1 MKDNMVCEKENVRM
15 QFETEIFS
23 QFNDKWALLSA
34 GSKERHN
41 TMTIS
46 WGGMGTL
53 WFKPVVTVYVKPCR
67 HTCHYMNDNEYF
79 TVSFYPEEYKKA
91 LMLMGSMSGRDTD
104 KDAVSGLT
112 VKDLGQAVTYE
123 EAEVT
128 LLCKKIYFQDMER
141 PNMPKDV
148 VGQHYTTEEPHRMF
162 IGEVVEV
169 IGK

>member
-1 MKDNMVCEKENVRM
+1 MH
-15 QFETEIFS
+15 FETDILSLFDN
-23 QFNDKWALLSA
+23 QWALLSA
-34 GSKERHN
+34 GTKGNHN

-67 HTCHYMNDNEYF
+67 YTYGFMNGNDFF
-79 TVSFYPEEYKKA
+79 TVSFYPKKYKKA
-91 LMLMGSMSGRDTD
+91 LMLMGSRSGRELN
-104 KDAVSGLT
+104 KDIASGLT
-112 VKDLGQAVTYE
+112 VRDLGEAVTYE

-128 LLCKKIYFQDMER
+128 LLCKKIYFQDMDSA
-141 PNMPKDV
+141 NMPQDV
-148 VGQHYTTEEPHRMF
+148 IKQHYTEEEPHRMF

>member
-1 MKDNMVCEKENVRM
+1 MR
-15 QFETEIFS
+15 FETEIFS
-23 QFNDKWALLSA
+23 QFNDTWALLTA
-34 GSKERHN
+34 GTTDRHN

-67 HTCHYMNDNEYF
+67 YTYQFMNDNDYF

-91 LMLMGSMSGRDTD
+91 LTLMGSKSGRNLD
-104 KDAVSGLT
+104 KDAASGLT
-112 VKDLGQAVTYE
+112 VRDLGEAVTYE

-128 LLCKKIYFQDMER
+128 MLCRKIYFQDMV
-141 PNMPKDV
+141 PANMPQDV
-148 VGQHYTTEEPHRMF
+148 VQQHYTVEEPHRMF
-162 IGEVVEV
+162 IGEVVEI

>member
-1 MKDNMVCEKENVRM
+1 M
-15 QFETEIFS
+15 QFDTDIFS

-34 GSKERHN
+34 GTKDKHN

-67 HTCHYMNDNEYF
+67 HTYQFMNDNEYF

-91 LMLMGSMSGRDTD
+91 LTLMGSKSGRDMD
-104 KDAVSGLT
+104 KDSASGLT
-112 VKDLGQAVTYE
+112 VKDLGKAVTYE

-128 LLCKKIYFQDMER
+128 LLCKKIYFQDMDTA
-141 PNMPKDV
+141 NMPQDIV
-148 VGQHYTTEEPHRMF
+148 QQHYTIEEPHRMF

-169 IGK
+169 ISK

>member
-1 MKDNMVCEKENVRM
+1 MK
-15 QFETEIFS
+15 FETDIFS

-34 GSKERHN
+34 GTKDKHN

-53 WFKPVVTVYVKPCR
+53 WFKSVVTVYVKPCR
-67 HTCHYMNDNEYF
+67 YTYQFMNGNDYF

-91 LMLMGSMSGRDTD
+91 LTLMGSKSGRDMD
-104 KDAVSGLT
+104 KDAASGLT
-112 VKDLGQAVTYE
+112 VKDLEKAITYE
-123 EAEVT
+123 EAELT
-128 LLCKKIYFQDMER
+128 LLCKKIYFQDME
-141 PNMPKDV
+141 PANMPQDV
-148 VGQHYTTEEPHRMF
+148 VQQHYTTEEPHRMF